1 MLAQSMTLIIKQ
13 FGVVPREI
21 KNRRPW
27 RATALSA
34 QAAFLYA
41 PGQQGAVVSK
51 SHIYRP
57 LATGGIWLMPD
68 FSTTSHDNAR
78 GG

>member
-27 RATALSA
+27 RAAALST

-68 FSTTSHDNAR
+68 SSTARHYNAR
-78 GG
+78 G